1 MDGLSRIVVWDVDDV
16 LNDLMRAWL
25 DSVWTPAHP
34 AQVVLFEDLREN
46 PPHVLLG
53 ISSGEYLSSLDDF
66 RLSAAY
72 AQQAPN
78 PDILAWLQEH
88 GGRCRHIALTAT
100 ALRTVPAAAEWTLR
114 HFGRWIREF
123 AFIPAARSGEEVPT
137 YDADKGA
144 WLARLG
150 TSAILVDDSPQN
162 VVAAI
167 GAGVPGL
174 CWPRPW
180 NGSSASVADTL
191 QTLSRLILAGDA
203 L

>member
-1 MDGLSRIVVWDVDDV
+1 LDGLSRIVVWDVDDV

-25 DSVWTPAHP
+25 DNVWTPAHP
-34 AQVVLFEDLREN
+34 AQVVPYEDLGEN
-46 PPHVLLG
+46 PPHTLLG
-53 ISSGEYLSSLDDF
+53 INSGEYLSSLDEF
-66 RLSAAY
+66 RLSTRY

-78 PDILAWLQEH
+78 PDILDWLREH

-100 ALRTVPAAAEWTLR
+100 SLRTAPTTAAWVLR

-123 AFIPAARSGEEVPT
+123 AFIPAPRAGEDLPT
-137 YDADKGA
+137 YDVDKGA

-162 VVAAI
+162 VAAATAAGAVA
-167 GAGVPGL
+167 L

-180 NGSSASVADTL
+180 NGCGASVAETL
-191 QTLSRLILAGDA
+191 HALTRLIDA
-203 L
+203 WEAS